1 MDISN
6 VVQKTKV
13 DNLSAVTSGPIPPN
27 PAELIE
33 SNKFKAF
40 IEEQS
45 KNYDFMLFDSPPV
58 MSATDAALLGSRT
71 DGTLLIVDS
80 VSAAKQGVMRAKQL
94 LQAAQARILGVVM
107 QKVSRE
113 NRGYYNY
120 YNFEAKN

>member
-1 MDISN
+1 
-6 VVQKTKV
+6 VQKTKV